1 MPITKS
7 AKKSLRK
14 NERKRLLN
22 AMHKKRTRGLIKKT
36 LSLIEQKKKEEIKKT
51 LPLACKAIDKAA
63 KKNIIKKNT
72 ASRKKS
78 RLAKLAS
85 KIN

>member
-14 NERKRLLN
+14 NERKRSLN
-22 AMHKKRTRGLIKKT
+22 SMHKKKIKDLTKKILLLI
-36 LSLIEQKKKEEIKKT
+36 SQNKKEEAKEI
-51 LPLACKAIDKAA
+51 LPKAQKAIDKAA
-63 KKNIIKKNT
+63 RKNIIKKNT

-85 KIN
+85 

>member
-14 NERKRLLN
+14 NERKKQLN
-22 AMHKKRTRGLIKKT
+22 SMHKKRVKSLTKKV
-36 LSLIEQKKKEEIKKT
+36 LSLAGQNKEEEAKKA
-51 LPLACKAIDKAA
+51 LSQAYKVIDKAA
-63 KKNIIKKNT
+63 KKNVIKKNT

-78 RLAKLAS
+78 RLANSVFKKS
-85 KIN
+85 

>member
-14 NERKRLLN
+14 NERKRQLN
-22 AMHKKRTRGLIKKT
+22 SMHKKRVKSLTKKVLFLTGQNNKEEAKKT
-36 LSLIEQKKKEEIKKT
+36 LSRAYKV
-51 LPLACKAIDKAA
+51 IDKAA
-63 KKNIIKKNT
+63 RKNVIKKNT

-78 RLAKLAS
+78 RLANLIS
-85 KIN
+85 KKS

>member
-14 NERKRLLN
+14 NERKSQLN
-22 AMHKKRTRGLIKKT
+22 SMHKKRVKDLSKKA
-36 LSLIEQKKKEEIKKT
+36 LSLIDQNKKEEAEKL
-51 LPLACKAIDKAA
+51 LPQAYKVIDKAA
-63 KKNIIKKNT
+63 KKNVIKKNT

-78 RLAKLAS
+78 RLAGLIS
-85 KIN
+85 KKS